1 MSNLDTFKTY
11 LTNNQND
18 EAINF
23 LNNTYFQGDK
33 TYQLKVKDF
42 GGDHA
47 HAKTGGTESLQV
59 AIYATEE
66 KRRRTGFDHVLVLA
80 RRGEA
85 LILRRD
91 RINACWVLPEGQLA
105 RGQSAE
111 EAARSAL
118 GEAVG
123 EAVFDVYPLCAY
135 GVTEENGKESG
146 GFCYV
151 ADVRE
156 WPDEAADEARAFDR
170 LPLSSQ
176 MDRPAL
182 ILALHKWAGEWFDA
196 RITLER
202 LGQPAPF

>member
-1 MSNLDTFKTY
+1 MG
-11 LTNNQND
+11 
-18 EAINF
+18 EAI
-23 LNNTYFQGDK
+23 
-33 TYQLKVKDF
+33 
-42 GGDHA
+42 
-47 HAKTGGTESLQV
+47 
-59 AIYATEE
+59 
-66 KRRRTGFDHVLVLA
+66 
-80 RRGEA
+80 
-85 LILRRD
+85 
-91 RINACWVLPEGQLA
+91 
-105 RGQSAE
+105 
-111 EAARSAL
+111 
-118 GEAVG
+118 G

>member
-1 MSNLDTFKTY
+1 M
-11 LTNNQND
+11 
-18 EAINF
+18 
-23 LNNTYFQGDK
+23 
-33 TYQLKVKDF
+33 
-42 GGDHA
+42 
-47 HAKTGGTESLQV
+47 QV

-156 WPDEAADEARAFDR
+156 
-170 LPLSSQ
+170 
-176 MDRPAL
+176 
-182 ILALHKWAGEWFDA
+182 
-196 RITLER
+196 
-202 LGQPAPF
+202 

>member
-1 MSNLDTFKTY
+1 MGK
-11 LTNNQND
+11 
-18 EAINF
+18 
-23 LNNTYFQGDK
+23 
-33 TYQLKVKDF
+33 
-42 GGDHA
+42 
-47 HAKTGGTESLQV
+47 
-59 AIYATEE
+59 
-66 KRRRTGFDHVLVLA
+66 
-80 RRGEA
+80 
-85 LILRRD
+85 
-91 RINACWVLPEGQLA
+91 
-105 RGQSAE
+105 
-111 EAARSAL
+111 
-118 GEAVG
+118 
-123 EAVFDVYPLCAY
+123 LCAY
-135 GVTEENGKESG
+135 GVTEENGKEGG

>member
-1 MSNLDTFKTY
+1 M
-11 LTNNQND
+11 
-18 EAINF
+18 
-23 LNNTYFQGDK
+23 
-33 TYQLKVKDF
+33 
-42 GGDHA
+42 
-47 HAKTGGTESLQV
+47 QV
-59 AIYATEE
+59 AIYATDE
-66 KRRRTGFDHVLVLA
+66 KRRRSGFDHVLVLA

-91 RINACWVLPEGQLA
+91 RINARWVLPERQMK
-105 RGQSAE
+105 RGESAE

-135 GVTEENGKESG
+135 GVTDEKGKETG

-156 WPDEAADEARAFDR
+156 WPDEAQDEARAFDR
-170 LPLSSQ
+170 LPLAMQ

-182 ILALHKWAGEWFDA
+182 ILALHKWAGDWCDE

>member
-1 MSNLDTFKTY
+1 M
-11 LTNNQND
+11 
-18 EAINF
+18 
-23 LNNTYFQGDK
+23 
-33 TYQLKVKDF
+33 
-42 GGDHA
+42 
-47 HAKTGGTESLQV
+47 QV

-156 WPDEAADEARAFDR
+156 WPDEAADEARAFVETLAVTMDAVTRLELSPACDEPVPLDTFETDLADYDR
-170 LPLSSQ
+170 S
-176 MDRPAL
+176 
-182 ILALHKWAGEWFDA
+182 LADA
-196 RITLER
+196 RAARER
-202 LGQPAPF
+202 S

>member
-1 MSNLDTFKTY
+1 MRESQRQPQD
-11 LTNNQND
+11 QP
-18 EAINF
+18 
-23 LNNTYFQGDK
+23 QG
-33 TYQLKVKDF
+33 
-42 GGDHA
+42 
-47 HAKTGGTESLQV
+47 
-59 AIYATEE
+59 
-66 KRRRTGFDHVLVLA
+66 RRAYPAQPQPV
-80 RRGEA
+80 
-85 LILRRD
+85 
-91 RINACWVLPEGQLA
+91 EGQIGLGKA
-105 RGQSAE
+105 DRAFQMQGSGGSGGQSAE

-135 GVTEENGKESG
+135 GVTEENGKEGG

-202 LGQPAPF
+202 LGQPGPF

>member
-1 MSNLDTFKTY
+1 M
-11 LTNNQND
+11 
-18 EAINF
+18 
-23 LNNTYFQGDK
+23 
-33 TYQLKVKDF
+33 
-42 GGDHA
+42 
-47 HAKTGGTESLQV
+47 QV

-170 LPLSSQ
+170 LPLSSRWTDLRSFWRCTSGQ
-176 MDRPAL
+176 ANGLTRVS
-182 ILALHKWAGEWFDA
+182 
-196 RITLER
+196 R
-202 LGQPAPF
+202 LSGWVSPRRFNP

>member
-1 MSNLDTFKTY
+1 M
-11 LTNNQND
+11 
-18 EAINF
+18 
-23 LNNTYFQGDK
+23 
-33 TYQLKVKDF
+33 
-42 GGDHA
+42 
-47 HAKTGGTESLQV
+47 QV

-182 ILALHKWAGEWFDA
+182 CMIRAL
-196 RITLER
+196 
-202 LGQPAPF
+202 PAPEIIVDSLPSAYTTLSPTRATCNPPVVAPPEAWRMTPPRRVRLPTTANRKM

>member
-1 MSNLDTFKTY
+1 M
-11 LTNNQND
+11 
-18 EAINF
+18 
-23 LNNTYFQGDK
+23 
-33 TYQLKVKDF
+33 
-42 GGDHA
+42 
-47 HAKTGGTESLQV
+47 QV

-135 GVTEENGKESG
+135 GVTEENGKECG

-156 WPDEAADEARAFDR
+156 WPDEAVDEARAFDR